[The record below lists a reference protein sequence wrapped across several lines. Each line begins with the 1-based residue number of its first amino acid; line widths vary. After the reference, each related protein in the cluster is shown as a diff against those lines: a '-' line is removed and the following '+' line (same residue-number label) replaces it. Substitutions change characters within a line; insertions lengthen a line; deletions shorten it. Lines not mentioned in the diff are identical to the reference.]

1 VRRDHVLYY
10 RNDDKRGLTY
20 VRWLRG
26 DLIISFREG
35 GRGPLCIFLVLKR
48 GFIPAFFY
56 AGTFLFGRMGPDLKL
71 GRP

>member
-1 VRRDHVLYY
+1 VRRDRVLYY

-35 GRGPLCIFLVLKR
+35 GSGPLSIFLVLKR
-48 GFIPAFFY
+48 GFIPAFVY
-56 AGTFLFGRMGPDLKL
+56 AGTFLFGRMGPEFKL
-71 GRP
+71 GRS